1 MGGRRTGNGSRSSL
15 DKRDAPLSEA
25 RSHGMSDPDLN
36 SLRPAVPSSE
46 RAAKCRRMAAEA
58 EGMARRTTGET
69 REAYLTLLKQWIALA
84 EELER
89 MAETRS

>member
-1 MGGRRTGNGSRSSL
+1 
-15 DKRDAPLSEA
+15 
-25 RSHGMSDPDLN
+25 MSDPDLN
-36 SLRPAVPSSE
+36 FVPSPDLTPPE

-58 EGMARRTTGET
+58 ESMARRTTGET
-69 REAYLTLLKQWIALA
+69 RDAYLTLVKQWIALA

>member
-1 MGGRRTGNGSRSSL
+1 
-15 DKRDAPLSEA
+15 
-25 RSHGMSDPDLN
+25 MSDPDVN

-69 REAYLTLLKQWIALA
+69 RDAYLTLVKQWSALA

-89 MAETRS
+89 MSDRRS

>member
-1 MGGRRTGNGSRSSL
+1 
-15 DKRDAPLSEA
+15 
-25 RSHGMSDPDLN
+25 
-36 SLRPAVPSSE
+36 
-46 RAAKCRRMAAEA
+46 MAAEA

-69 REAYLTLLKQWIALA
+69 RDAYRTLVKQWVALA